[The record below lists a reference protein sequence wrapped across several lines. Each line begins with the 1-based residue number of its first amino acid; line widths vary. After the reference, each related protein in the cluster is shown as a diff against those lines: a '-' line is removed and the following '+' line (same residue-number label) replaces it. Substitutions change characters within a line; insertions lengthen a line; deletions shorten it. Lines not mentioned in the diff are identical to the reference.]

1 MFTMIGGGMKKLSQS
16 NYTMKSV
23 LPNGALWLKDRVNYF
38 DPING
43 FVKTHNGDKVI
54 YDVLVLALGLE
65 LRYEKVG
72 IIGLTTDCL

>member
-16 NYTMKSV
+16 NYAMKSV
-23 LPNGALWLKDRVNYF
+23 LPSGATWLKDRANHF
-38 DPING
+38 DPIDG
-43 FVKTHNGDKVI
+43 FIQTHNGNKIV

-72 IIGLTTDCL
+72 I